1 MQTRLTHC
9 MTLLRQLTDNLLHR
23 FVSTSLKKR
32 WGRVGKKA
40 GLQVLPTLKTQGL
53 DFPEGPVVK
62 YPPADAEDTG
72 SIPGAG
78 RSHTSQG
85 NEACRQLLSLRTQ
98 EPACHNWREAQVL
111 QQRSRVLQ
119 RRPNTAK

>member
-23 FVSTSLKKR
+23 LVSTSLKKR

-40 GLQVLPTLKTQGL
+40 GIQVLPTLKTQGL

-62 YPPADAEDTG
+62 YPPANAEDTG
-72 SIPGAG
+72 SIPGLG
-78 RSHTSQG
+78 RSHMLWG
-85 NEACRQLLSLRTQ
+85 N
-98 EPACHNWREAQVL
+98 
-111 QQRSRVLQ
+111 
-119 RRPNTAK
+119 